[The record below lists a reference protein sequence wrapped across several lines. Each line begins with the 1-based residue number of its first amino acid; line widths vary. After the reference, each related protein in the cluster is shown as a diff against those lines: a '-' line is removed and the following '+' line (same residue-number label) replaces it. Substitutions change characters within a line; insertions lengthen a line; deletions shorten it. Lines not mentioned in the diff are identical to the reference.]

1 MQPVETIFNGFKIF
15 IVNTQS
21 YKTISANPNTVNKEW
36 VLVDIKGLPLGRVS
50 AIIANF
56 LRGKYKTN
64 FTPHADCGD
73 YVIVINADKA
83 IMTGRKMENRE
94 IFSHTGYPG
103 GQKRITPIQML
114 EKDGKSVVKHAIKGM
129 LPKNKLGA
137 AILKNLYI
145 YTGTEYE
152 QEAQKPTLINLN
164 DLK

>member
-1 MQPVETIFNGFKIF
+1 MDTL
-15 IVNTQS
+15 S
-21 YKTISANPNTVNKEW
+21 YKTLSSNKETSNKQW
-36 VLVDIKGLPLGRVS
+36 FIVDAENQILGRMS
-50 AIIANF
+50 SKIAMI
-56 LRGKYKTN
+56 LRGKHKTN

-94 IFSHTGYPG
+94 IFRHTGYPG

-114 EKDGKSVVKHAIKGM
+114 EKDGTSLVKHAVRGM

-145 YTGTEYE
+145 YTGTDHD

>member
-1 MQPVETIFNGFKIF
+1 MKNSLNANHKKWYVIDAKG
-15 IVNTQS
+15 
-21 YKTISANPNTVNKEW
+21 KT
-36 VLVDIKGLPLGRVS
+36 LGKL
-50 AIIANF
+50 ATIIATILN
-56 LRGKYKTN
+56 GKHKSIN
-64 FTPHADCGD
+64 NPSLDCGD

-114 EKDGKSVVKHAIKGM
+114 EKDGTSLVKHAVRGM

-145 YTGTEYE
+145 YTGTDHD